1 MFADVQNDK
10 LTRRGQA
17 LALVHFNEL
26 EAERGHAM
34 MAVARSLV
42 AWYTVQF
49 EIGVARSP

>member
-17 LALVHFNEL
+17 LGLIHFNEL

-34 MAVARSLV
+34 MVWLLLV
-42 AWYTVQF
+42 VSWP
-49 EIGVARSP
+49 GM